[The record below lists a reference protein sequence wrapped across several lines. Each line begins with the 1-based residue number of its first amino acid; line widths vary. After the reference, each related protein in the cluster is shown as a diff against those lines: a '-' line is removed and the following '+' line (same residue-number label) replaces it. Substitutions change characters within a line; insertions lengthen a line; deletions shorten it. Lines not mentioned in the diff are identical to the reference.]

1 MPKFEFKF
9 KPSYYTTSG
18 AETLARKDI
27 KALRSEYTRMRDV
40 AQKRVQRLQKDWDW
54 TVTGKQSYTL
64 ETDEGIVT
72 KMGFPKLS
80 EISMEDLPKAFQELA
95 SFVKAGRSTIS
106 GQKSAQK
113 KTMDTINKALG
124 AGDEEDEDGEP
135 VEKGEKPL
143 NKKNYQR
150 FIRIMNETRRLKIS
164 SIYGSDKILQLADST
179 LSLSKKDFNKVLDH
193 LGNFLENVGTV
204 QADMETYREKHN
216 GKFNMDKFIKSAGW

>member
-1 MPKFEFKF
+1 MAKFEFQF

-18 AETLARKDI
+18 AETLQRKDI
-27 KALRSEYTRMRDV
+27 SAMRKEYTRMRDV
-40 AQKRVQRLQKDWDW
+40 AQKRVQRLQKEYDW
-54 TVTGKQSYTL
+54 TVSGKQSYQI
-64 ETDEGIVT
+64 ETDKGTVT
-72 KMGFPKLS
+72 KQGFPKLS
-80 EISMEDLPKAFQELA
+80 EIKPEDLPKAFQELA

-113 KTMDTINKALG
+113 KTMNTINRALG
-124 AGDEEDEDGEP
+124 ADDEDEEDTQT
-135 VEKGEKPL
+135 EKPL

-179 LSLSKKDFNKVLDH
+179 LSLSKDDFNKVLDH
-193 LGNFLENVGTV
+193 LGNFLDNVETV
-204 QADMETYREKHN
+204 QADMEEYREKHR